1 MGSHEG
7 VNQGMIFKSQGMMA
21 EKLSCVFLVKPCP
34 EVVMAVFRAE
44 FSVVFHC
51 TWCCCEEV
59 LTTRGSMSFLGV
71 MELSYTAPFA
81 TKGTGTLTS
90 PSLSEDLCQAV

>member
-34 EVVMAVFRAE
+34 EVVMAVITTE
-44 FSVVFHC
+44 FSIVFHC
-51 TWCCCEEV
+51 TWRCCEEV

-71 MELSYTAPFA
+71 MALSYTAPFA
-81 TKGTGTLTS
+81 TEGTRDTDQ
-90 PSLSEDLCQAV
+90 PIPK